1 MLLLMRNGPPKKPR
15 KSLSPCV
22 YRLLNGMSIIE
33 EELDPRLVEF
43 LTEFRSRSDAAVSVE
58 GTHAVIGAIPNC
70 AILRGD
76 SSSGNIV
83 LAFHFD
89 CHPLS
94 VSAVYSIASE
104 MIGDDL
110 VLSKCFLSDVNGTLV
125 YEHEQGF
132 SLMHLQYLRDVVQYH
147 EKESTAFVS

>member
-1 MLLLMRNGPPKKPR
+1 
-15 KSLSPCV
+15 
-22 YRLLNGMSIIE
+22 MSILE

-43 LTEFRSRSDAAVSVE
+43 LTEFRSRSDADVSVE
-58 GTHAVIGAIPNC
+58 GPHAIIGSIPNC

-76 SSSGNIV
+76 SSSSGNIV

-104 MIGDDL
+104 LLGEDL
-110 VLSKCFLSDVNGTLV
+110 VLSKCFLSDVNGSLV
-125 YEHEQGF
+125 YEYENGF